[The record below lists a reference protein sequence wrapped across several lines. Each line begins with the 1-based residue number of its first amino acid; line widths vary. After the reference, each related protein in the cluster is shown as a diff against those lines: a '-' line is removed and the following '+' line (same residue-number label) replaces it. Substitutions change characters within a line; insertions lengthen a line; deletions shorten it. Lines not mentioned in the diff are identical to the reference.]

1 MTEPAAPGSERRTH
15 RRRPLAAPT
24 WIVVGG
30 KRVPVAAV
38 NVSIGGAA
46 VSTPARAAVGE
57 IVELEV
63 APFGSR
69 KVVLDAEVVRVERGV
84 LALRFLALGQR
95 ALEALLV
102 ASGVATGHESDD
114 DPSGVRHVG
123 PEAPPGSRRGA

>member
-1 MTEPAAPGSERRTH
+1 M
-15 RRRPLAAPT
+15 

-30 KRVPVAAV
+30 KRLPVAGV

-46 VSTPARAAVGE
+46 VSTRARAAVGE

-69 KVVLDAEVVRVERGV
+69 RVVLDAEVVRAERGV

-95 ALEALLV
+95 ALQALLV
-102 ASGVATGHESDD
+102 ASGVSGRDTED

-123 PEAPPGSRRGA
+123 PEAPAPGSRRGA